1 METSTPASPVN
12 AVLSTV
18 LRPEILRIAALVLG
32 VLAVLFLGL
41 ITAGTHAG
49 AQEARSSVGMGW
61 GQANVVAAA
70 MFGVVTRVWILS
82 TLTCAAGV
90 VLAFVRR
97 LPAAGACFLGS
108 AFGAHW
114 LLGGFLRASEG
125 GGLLWLLLPVYLA
138 GAAACG
144 AYYLS
149 LHPYVATV
157 AEPEV

>member
-49 AQEARSSVGMGW
+49 AQEARSSFGMGW
-61 GQANVVAAA
+61 GQADLAAA
-70 MFGVVTRVWILS
+70 IFGVVTRVWILS

-114 LLGGFLRASEG
+114 LLGGFMRAGEG
-125 GGLLWLLLPVYLA
+125 GDLLWLLLPVYLA

-149 LHPYVATV
+149 LHPYVANL